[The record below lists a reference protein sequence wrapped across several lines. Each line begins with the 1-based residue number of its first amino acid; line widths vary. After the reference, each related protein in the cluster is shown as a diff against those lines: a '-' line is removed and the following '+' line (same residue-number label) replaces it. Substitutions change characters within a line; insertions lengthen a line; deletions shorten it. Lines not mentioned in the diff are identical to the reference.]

1 MLSWNLTTVIK
12 SFRNYQS
19 LNCHK
24 IWQFR
29 CLPFVLSIYDSFN
42 IEGQDETALFSDDK
56 LFCEHAMNLRKA
68 DFKEKT
74 ALKLLEYYFE
84 WYSSWC
90 LESRSP
96 FCIRNRAVA
105 AQDLFYALCTQPK
118 VKKDTYKIEKYIL
131 WIIWTC
137 DCFWDFITGLV
148 TCFEINHKALVP
160 TRFQNISTLVPC
172 TCKELEIRMMT
183 WFFGLHI
190 CRKTHCG
197 IQITLTGNKK
207 LTVGRATLYILLTT
221 GQRPMLSTLLP

>member
-42 IEGQDETALFSDDK
+42 IEGQEETALFSDDK

-118 VKKDTYKIEKYIL
+118 VKKDIQNRKIHFMNHLNMWLLLRLHHRTCYLL
-131 WIIWTC
+131 W
-137 DCFWDFITGLV
+137 
-148 TCFEINHKALVP
+148 N
-160 TRFQNISTLVPC
+160 QS
-172 TCKELEIRMMT
+172 
-183 WFFGLHI
+183 
-190 CRKTHCG
+190 
-197 IQITLTGNKK
+197 
-207 LTVGRATLYILLTT
+207 
-221 GQRPMLSTLLP
+221 